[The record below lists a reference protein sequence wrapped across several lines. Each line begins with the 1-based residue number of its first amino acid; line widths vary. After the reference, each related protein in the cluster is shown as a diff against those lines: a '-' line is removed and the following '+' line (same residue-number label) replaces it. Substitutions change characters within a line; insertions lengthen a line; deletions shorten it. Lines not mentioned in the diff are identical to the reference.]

1 MSILHINHIKNDVLK
16 YFNGLVDVSDLKSA
30 STDFEINKLSRSL
43 SAYGIYSL
51 CDNFVDPG
59 DISRNIIDGSNDN
72 GIDCFYFDKGNSIMY
87 FSQAK
92 WDQDGKGEPSLGD
105 IKKFTD
111 GIRDLVNLRF
121 ERFNDKLNAHR
132 SEIEDIFSNPNVK
145 YKAILVHTGANEL
158 AEHGKRELEDLITEM
173 NDATDIFSYEIL
185 NQKKLHSKISKKFG
199 NEPINEII
207 ELKNWGKIDSPVKA
221 FYGQVNG
228 YVLAGFW
235 EKYNKSLFSK
245 NIRNML
251 GDSDVNSEIKETI
264 LENPEYFWYYNNG
277 ITIIADKIVK
287 TVEGGG
293 NTDIGKFSCE
303 NISIINGAQTVSTL
317 GNALSVNTEN
327 VANIYVQCRIIESGS
342 ISNELSDKITKTNNR
357 QNKIENRDF
366 ASQDEQQKRIRDELL
381 PEGYNY
387 IIQRIENYSKDEYSI
402 DLQEATIALVCAGDD
417 INLVVQLKREIGKLW
432 EDISKT
438 PYLKIFNE
446 STNSL
451 FLLQSVLI
459 QRKIDACISSCINA
473 TKNSGYDRAIYS
485 YGNRIISAKVF
496 SELPKKNFSKTDFDI
511 SSLSYDFDTRI
522 KEIHSQIIQFISIN
536 YPNAMIPPFF
546 KNFTKCSELFKN
558 I

>member
-16 YFNGLVDVSDLKSA
+16 YFDGHVDVSDLKSNA
-30 STDFEINKLSRSL
+30 QGFEINKLSRSL
-43 SAYGIYSL
+43 SAYAIYSL
-51 CDNFVDPG
+51 CDDVEPS
-59 DISRNIIDGSNDN
+59 DISQNIIDGSNDN
-72 GIDCFYFDKGNSIMY
+72 GIDCFYFDKENSIMY

-111 GIRDLVNLRF
+111 GVRDLVNFRF
-121 ERFNDKLNAHR
+121 ERFNNKLNNHR
-132 SEIEDIFSNPNVK
+132 TEIEDVFSNPNVK
-145 YKAILVHTGANEL
+145 YKALLVHTGANEL
-158 AEHGKRELEDLITEM
+158 AELGKRELEDLINEM
-173 NDATDIFSYEIL
+173 NDASEIFSYEIL
-185 NQKKLHSKISKKFG
+185 NQTKLHSRISKKLG

-207 ELKNWGKIDSPVKA
+207 ELKNWGKIDTPVKA

-228 YVLAGFW
+228 YVLANFW
-235 EKYNKSLFSK
+235 EKYSKNLFSK

-264 LENPEYFWYYNNG
+264 LEKPEYFWYYNNG
-277 ITIIADKIVK
+277 ITIIADKITK

-303 NISIINGAQTVSTL
+303 NISIINGAQTVSTIGKAVSL
-317 GNALSVNTEN
+317 NTEN
-327 VANIYVQCRIIESGS
+327 VANTYVQCRIIESGS
-342 ISNELSDKITKTNNR
+342 ISNELSEKITKTNNR

-402 DLQEATIALVCAGDD
+402 DLQEATTALVCAGDD
-417 INLVVQLKREIGKLW
+417 ITLVVQLKREIGKLW
-432 EDISKT
+432 EDISKL
-438 PYLKIFNE
+438 PYLKVFNA

-451 FLLQSVLI
+451 FLLRAVLI
-459 QRKIDACISSCINA
+459 QRKIDATIASHINVS
-473 TKNSGYDRAIYS
+473 KSSGYDKAIYS
-485 YGNRIISAKVF
+485 YGNRIIAAKVF
-496 SELPKKNFSKTDFDI
+496 SELPKKSFSKTNFDI
-511 SSLSYDFDTRI
+511 SSLQYDFDTRT
-522 KEIHSQIIQFISIN
+522 KEIHSQIINFITNN

-546 KNFTKCSELFKN
+546 KNFTKCAELFKN

>member
-16 YFNGLVDVSDLKSA
+16 YFDGHVDLSDLNTNA
-30 STDFEINKLSRSL
+30 QGFEINKLSRSL
-43 SAYGIYSL
+43 SAYAIYSL
-51 CDNFVDPG
+51 CDDVEPG
-59 DISRNIIDGSNDN
+59 DITQNIIDGSNDN
-72 GIDCFYFDKGNSIMY
+72 GIDCFYFDKENSIMY

-92 WDQDGKGEPSLGD
+92 WDQNGKGEPSLGD

-121 ERFNDKLNAHR
+121 ERFNNKLNNHR
-132 SEIEDIFSNPNVK
+132 TEIEDVFSNPNVK
-145 YKAILVHTGANEL
+145 YKALLVHTGANEL
-158 AEHGKRELEDLITEM
+158 SEHGKRELEDLINEM
-173 NDATDIFSYEIL
+173 NDASEIFSYEIL
-185 NQKKLHSKISKKFG
+185 NQTKLHSKISKKLG

-207 ELKNWGKIDSPVKA
+207 ELKNWGKIDTPVKA

-228 YVLAGFW
+228 FVLANFW
-235 EKYNKSLFSK
+235 EKYSKNLFSK

-264 LENPEYFWYYNNG
+264 LEKPEYFWYYNNG
-277 ITIIADKIVK
+277 ITIIADKITK

-293 NTDIGKFSCE
+293 NTDIGKFSCK
-303 NISIINGAQTVSTL
+303 NISIINGAQTVSTIGKAFSL
-317 GNALSVNTEN
+317 NTEN
-327 VANIYVQCRIIESGS
+327 VANTYVQCRIIESGS
-342 ISNELSDKITKTNNR
+342 ISNELSEKITKTNNR

-402 DLQEATIALVCAGDD
+402 DLQEATTALVCAGDD
-417 INLVVQLKREIGKLW
+417 ITLVVQLKREIGKLW
-432 EDISKT
+432 EDISKV
-438 PYLKIFNE
+438 PYLRVFNK

-451 FLLQSVLI
+451 FLLRAVLI
-459 QRKIDACISSCINA
+459 QRKIDASIASHINA
-473 TKNSGYDRAIYS
+473 SKCSGYDKAIYS
-485 YGNRIISAKVF
+485 YGNRIIAAKVF
-496 SELPKKNFSKTDFDI
+496 SELPKKSFSKTNFAI
-511 SSLSYDFDTRI
+511 SSLQYDFDTRT
-522 KEIHSQIIQFISIN
+522 KEIHSQIINFINNN

-546 KNFTKCSELFKN
+546 KNFTKCAELFKN